1 VSEPLDPSELPR
13 RLDEHLRERPELLP
27 RGADVLVAVS
37 GGPDSMGLLHLLA
50 GLAGR
55 RGLSLSAA
63 HFDHGLRAG
72 SGEEAARVRGWVA
85 DLGVRCTVGGPA
97 RRLPSKQEALRR
109 ARYAFLRAV
118 ADQEGADRIA
128 TGHHADDQVETVLFR
143 ILRGTGLRGLRGIP
157 ARRGR
162 VARPLLPFAREAIG
176 AWVEERDVPH
186 LRDPSNR
193 DPGWSRGRLRSRVLP
208 ALEEAWGEPVR
219 EPLLALS
226 RHAARAD
233 RALEGHARHLLQ
245 RARDEPEADR
255 RGGWPDDAVRLRRRP
270 LAEADPETRAR
281 ALRVAAREQGVRLT
295 EGGTRSAAEFISR
308 GRSGGRV
315 DLGEGRVLAREFG
328 HLWLG
333 RPPEPTPDGE
343 LRIPGPGPGRGR
355 VTVGGRELSVRWG
368 PAGAGDADHAA
379 GADAASPTAPG
390 DGPADPSGG
399 GRGGAAEGYAGGPP
413 APRRRLAVPAGRA
426 GFPLTLRG
434 WRDGDRIRTPAGS
447 RKLKR
452 LFNDRRVP
460 LSRRPRIPTLVTA
473 SGRTLWVAGLARD
486 PRSVPGN
493 TEERLV
499 IIVDDA

>member
-1 VSEPLDPSELPR
+1 MPEAPDPSDLPR
-13 RLDEHLRERPELLP
+13 RLDDHLRERPDLLP

-37 GGPDSMGLLHLLA
+37 GGPDSMALLHLLA

-63 HFDHGLRAG
+63 HFDHGLREG
-72 SGEEAARVRGWVA
+72 SGEEAARVRSWVA
-85 DLGVRCTVGGPA
+85 ELGVRCTVGGPA
-97 RRLPSKQEALRR
+97 RRPPPKQEALRR

-157 ARRGR
+157 ARRDR
-162 VARPLLPFAREAIG
+162 LARPLLPFAREALG
-176 AWVEERDVPH
+176 SWVEERGIPH

-193 DPGWSRGRLRSRVLP
+193 DPRWSRGRLRARVLP

-226 RHAARAD
+226 RHASRAD
-233 RALEGHARHLLQ
+233 RALDGHARRLLE
-245 RARDEPEADR
+245 RARDAPASDPRE
-255 RGGWPDDAVRLRRRP
+255 GWPDDAVRLLLRP

-281 ALRVAAREQGVRLT
+281 ALREAAREQGVRLT
-295 EGGTRSAAEFISR
+295 EGGTRSAAEFITE

-315 DLGEGRVLAREFG
+315 DVGEGRVLAREFE

-333 RPPEPTPDGE
+333 RPPEPTPDEE
-343 LRIPGPGPGRGR
+343 LPIPDPGPDEGR
-355 VTVGGRELSVRWG
+355 VAIGGRELDVRWRPAG
-368 PAGAGDADHAA
+368 PAGADPGS
-379 GADAASPTAPG
+379 DAA
-390 DGPADPSGG
+390 ADD
-399 GRGGAAEGYAGGPP
+399 GYAGGPP
-413 APRRRLAVPAGRA
+413 APRRRLGVPAGRV

-434 WRDGDRIRTPAGS
+434 WRDGDRIRTPAGA